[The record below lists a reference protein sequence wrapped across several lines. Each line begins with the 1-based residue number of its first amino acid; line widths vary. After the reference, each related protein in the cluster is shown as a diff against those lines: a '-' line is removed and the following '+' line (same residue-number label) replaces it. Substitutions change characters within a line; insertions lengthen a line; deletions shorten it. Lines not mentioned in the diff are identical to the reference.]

1 MTITTTLSG
10 IGKVSKTGLSSI
22 INIGSISAPFI
33 LKAATLTAGL
43 ASYSLEIAITSAG
56 FILLIIF
63 KNL

>member
-10 IGKVSKTGLSSI
+10 IGKVSKTGVSSI
-22 INIGSISAPFI
+22 VNIASISAPFL
-33 LKAATLTAGL
+33 LKAAGL